1 MTCTMRKWL
10 KENKNST
17 FTSPLRRDSSI
28 GCTKEDDAEL
38 VFTPQYNFLRRRCM
52 SGETKDMNTPI
63 PLSKRFASFGSPA
76 LIDHGDQ
83 VQTDDAGSDIQSQS
97 AVTEPIFKEELT
109 IPVKDIIKVLTRSE
123 IDVKPKPIRRKSSSV
138 SKKDNSVKEEC
149 RKPPSLCITTQKG
162 SFELLMNCTNEQLVL
177 LTFLKVNSKEGN
189 VLFVQE
195 TKKKPAIPK
204 SDNSQSKTVDAVKP
218 NGESTKTETQEQTNL
233 DEEYESLAI
242 LPNPSTVTDQSTG
255 DRSFDVEALTAK
267 TMAER
272 MEKESLTEKLE
283 RRFYRLV
290 TSLDDRK

>member
-1 MTCTMRKWL
+1 MTCTMRKWH

-38 VFTPQYNFLRRRCM
+38 VFIPLHNYLRRRCM

-63 PLSKRFASFGSPA
+63 PLSKRFASFGSPV

-83 VQTDDAGSDIQSQS
+83 VQNDDAASDILSQS
-97 AVTEPIFKEELT
+97 AVTEPMFKEEVT

-123 IDVKPKPIRRKSSSV
+123 IDVKPKPMRRKGSSV
-138 SKKDNSVKEEC
+138 SKKDNSVTEEC
-149 RKPPSLCITTQKG
+149 RKPPSLCITTHDG
-162 SFELLMNCTNEQLVL
+162 SYELLMNCTNEQLVL
-177 LTFLKVNSKEGN
+177 LTFLKVNSKEGK
-189 VLFVQE
+189 VVFVQE
-195 TKKKPAIPK
+195 TKKKPTIPK
-204 SDNSQSKTVDAVKP
+204 SDNSPSKTADAVQP
-218 NGESTKTETQEQTNL
+218 NGETPKTEPKEQTNL
-233 DEEYESLAI
+233 DEEYENLAI
-242 LPNPSTVTDQSTG
+242 LPNPSTVTEQSKG
-255 DRSFDVEALTAK
+255 DGSFDVEALTAK

>member
-1 MTCTMRKWL
+1 M
-10 KENKNST
+10 
-17 FTSPLRRDSSI
+17 
-28 GCTKEDDAEL
+28 
-38 VFTPQYNFLRRRCM
+38 VFIPQNGFLRRRCM
-52 SGETKDMNTPI
+52 SGEANTNTPI

-83 VQTDDAGSDIQSQS
+83 VQNDDAGSDIQSQS
-97 AVTEPIFKEELT
+97 AVTEPIFKEEIT

-123 IDVKPKPIRRKSSSV
+123 IEGKPKAVRRKSSPAPRNDKSP
-138 SKKDNSVKEEC
+138 KEEC
-149 RKPPSLCITTQKG
+149 RKPPSLCITTHAG
-162 SFELLMNCTNEQLVL
+162 SYELLMKCTNEQLVL
-177 LTFLKVNSKEGN
+177 LTFLKVNSKDGK

-195 TKKKPAIPK
+195 TKQKPAK
-204 SDNSQSKTVDAVKP
+204 SDNSQTEKADAVKA
-218 NGESTKTETQEQTNL
+218 NDTQKEPKDQTNL
-233 DEEYESLAI
+233 ETEYENMVI
-242 LPNPSTVTDQSTG
+242 LPNPSTVTEQSTG